1 MTLSYTHEEGK
12 RTAETQDVRVTAPT
26 LVNTPDLS
34 ASYVQFWT
42 PHFKGLPVEERIRQ
56 GSG

>member
-34 ASYVQFWT
+34 ASYVQF
-42 PHFKGLPVEERIRQ
+42 
-56 GSG
+56 